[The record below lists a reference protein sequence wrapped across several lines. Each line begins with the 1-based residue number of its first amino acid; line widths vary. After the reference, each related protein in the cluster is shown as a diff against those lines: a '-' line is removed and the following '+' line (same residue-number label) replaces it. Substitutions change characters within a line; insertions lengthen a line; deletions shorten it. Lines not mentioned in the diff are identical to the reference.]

1 MRDAKPHLARSQK
14 RILLVEDNPN
24 DRDILLTALTHEGYD
39 VIEAED
45 GPTAVIQ
52 AMELVP
58 DLVILDLGLPGMSG
72 WDVATVLTGLKKT
85 ARTKVLVVTAHM
97 ERRQD
102 KERSLIE
109 QVHGY
114 LLKPV
119 EPRVVIAEIEKLI
132 GRPRGEAGGEGLVV

>member
-1 MRDAKPHLARSQK
+1 MHNGTSGSAKSQK

-24 DRDILLTALTHEGYD
+24 DRDILFTALRHEGYD
-39 VIEAED
+39 VVEAED
-45 GPTAVIQ
+45 GPTALIH
-52 AMELVP
+52 ALELAP

-72 WDVATVLTGLKKT
+72 WDVATVLTGLQKT

-97 ERRQD
+97 ERRKD
-102 KERSLIE
+102 PERSLIE

-119 EPRVVIAEIEKLI
+119 EPRKVINEIERLI
-132 GRPRGEAGGEGLVV
+132 GPPI